1 MKFNIIASFLVFG
14 LSACGHMKS
23 YFPDKEKDYQLTTE
37 IPELIVPSDLTDAVQ
52 RPVAI
57 DSPAVISNEE
67 VEGAASVNRDKKQ
80 SIDVDLVEFAG
91 GAARIQIEDS
101 IERSWRTVGKALS
114 SHSIEITDRNEL
126 ERVFHVQYDPDFKKV
141 EDGSLWDEVLFIF
154 GSDPAK
160 EKEFKVRLA
169 ESNSL
174 TEVIVLDSDDQPLSE
189 GSGLKLLKL
198 LYKTIK
204 EDLSNSQ

>member
-1 MKFNIIASFLVFG
+1 MFG

>member
-1 MKFNIIASFLVFG
+1 MKNIIALLLVFG
-14 LSACGHMKS
+14 LSACGHIKG

-37 IPELIVPSDLTDAVQ
+37 IPELIVPSDLTDTVKKSD
-52 RPVAI
+52 PV
-57 DSPAVISNEE
+57 DSTAVIANNET
-67 VEGAASVNRDKKQ
+67 EGVVSESRDNKQ
-80 SIDVDLVEFAG
+80 SINVDLVESSG
-91 GAARIQIEDS
+91 GVTRIQIADS
-101 IERSWRTVGKALS
+101 IERSWRIVGKALS
-114 SHSIEITDRNEL
+114 SHSIEITKRNEQG
-126 ERVFHVQYDPDFKKV
+126 RFFHVQYDPDFKVV

-169 ESNSL
+169 ENGSL

-189 GSGLKLLKL
+189 GAGLKLLEL

-204 EDLSNSQ
+204 DDLSDSQ

>member
-1 MKFNIIASFLVFG
+1 MKINIIALLLVFG
-14 LSACGHMKS
+14 LSACGHIKG

-37 IPELIVPSDLTDAVQ
+37 IPELIVPSDLTNAVQ
-52 RPVAI
+52 SPVSI
-57 DSPAVISNEE
+57 DSPAVIPNEE
-67 VEGAASVNRDKKQ
+67 AEEADSESREKKQ
-80 SIDVDLVEFAG
+80 SIDVDLVESSG
-91 GAARIQIEDS
+91 GAARIEIEDS

-114 SHSIEITDRNEL
+114 RHSIEITDRNEL
-126 ERVFHVQYDPDFKKV
+126 EKVFHVQYDPDFEAV
-141 EDGSLWDEVLFIF
+141 EDGSIWDEVLFIF

-169 ESNSL
+169 ESSSL

-189 GSGLKLLKL
+189 GAGLKLLKL

-204 EDLSNSQ
+204 DDLADSQ